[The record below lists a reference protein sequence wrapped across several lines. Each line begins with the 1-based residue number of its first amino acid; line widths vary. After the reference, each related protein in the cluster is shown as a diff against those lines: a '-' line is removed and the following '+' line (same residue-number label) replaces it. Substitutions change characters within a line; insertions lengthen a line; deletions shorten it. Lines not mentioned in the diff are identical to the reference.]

1 MKKTLF
7 LLLALVSFNA
17 FGQLR
22 DSLWWTNP
30 YFKIAYSEVLE
41 EPRWIQYRVACPTG
55 NASRAG
61 MDFYVEK
68 GIKTSDHKD
77 YEANE
82 WDKGHMAPAAH
93 FNCTRE
99 MLLETFTYMNCALQ
113 HQSLNRGVW
122 KHLEAKERELAAQY
136 PIVEVTIRV
145 QFDKNPSRVPS
156 GAAIP
161 KGFYK
166 EIKYGNKKD
175 CYYFPN
181 TAPSMKT
188 YNDYKCNCRN

>member
-1 MKKTLF
+1 MKKTLLF
-7 LLLALVSFNA
+7 LFAFISLNA

-41 EPRWIQYRVACPTG
+41 EPRYVEYRVACPTG
-55 NASRAG
+55 NASRSG
-61 MDFYVEK
+61 MDFYKEK
-68 GIKTSDHKD
+68 GIKTSDHDD
-77 YEANE
+77 YVNNE
-82 WDKGHMAPAAH
+82 WDKGHMAPAAD

-122 KHLEAKERELAAQY
+122 KHLEARERELAKTNSV
-136 PIVEVTIRV
+136 VEVVIRV
-145 QFDKNPSRVPS
+145 DFDKNPPRVPA

-166 EIKYGNKKD
+166 EIKYGNTRE

-181 TAPSMKT
+181 TTPTSKS
-188 YNDYKCNCRN
+188 YNDYKCNCR

>member
-7 LLLALVSFNA
+7 LLLAFVSLNA

-41 EPRWIQYRVACPTG
+41 EPRYVEYRVACPTG
-55 NASRAG
+55 NASRSG
-61 MDFYVEK
+61 MDFYKEK
-68 GIKTSDHKD
+68 GIKTSDHND
-77 YEANE
+77 YVNNE
-82 WDKGHMAPAAH
+82 WDKGHMAPAAD

-122 KHLEAKERELAAQY
+122 KKLE
-136 PIVEVTIRV
+136 IV
-145 QFDKNPSRVPS
+145 
-156 GAAIP
+156 
-161 KGFYK
+161 
-166 EIKYGNKKD
+166 
-175 CYYFPN
+175 
-181 TAPSMKT
+181 
-188 YNDYKCNCRN
+188 RNRWK

>member
-7 LLLALVSFNA
+7 LLLAFVSLNA

-41 EPRWIQYRVACPTG
+41 EPRYVEYRVACPTG
-55 NASRAG
+55 NASRSG
-61 MDFYVEK
+61 MDFYKEK
-68 GIKTSDHKD
+68 GIKTSDHND
-77 YEANE
+77 YVNNE
-82 WDKGHMAPAAH
+82 WDKGHMAPAAD

-122 KHLEAKERELAAQY
+122 KHLEARERELAKQHNV
-136 PIVEVTIRV
+136 VEVKIRV
-145 QFDKNPSRVPS
+145 DFDKNPSRVPA

-161 KGFYK
+161 KGSYK
-166 EIKYGNKKD
+166 EIKYGNKRE

-181 TAPSMKT
+181 TTPISKS
-188 YNDYKCNCRN
+188 YDEYKCNCRN